1 MRTFLSFK
9 AGFAL
14 ALFATLVTAG
24 YLYANHLVFD
34 VNVIGNMQMTL
45 STQDPLVVLSG
56 DGQTLIGSGDT
67 LEFGTVEVDYWGTS
81 PVPVKRVTI
90 KNTSS
95 TPELV
100 IVTGDLTDGVLPLF
114 GFTRAGLKPAP
125 GNAFRL
131 EPAGE
136 SGDTATG
143 WIGLRFLAPPG
154 QIRPTAGGKR
164 TTIIIRASEIPV
176 PVLASKLGIL

>member
-1 MRTFLSFK
+1 MRNFLSFK

-67 LEFGTVEVDYWGTS
+67 LECGTVEVDYWGTS

-100 IVTGDLTDGVLPLF
+100 IVTGDLTDGVLSLF
-114 GFTRAGLKPAP
+114 GFTRG
-125 GNAFRL
+125 RL
-131 EPAGE
+131 EARPWKRVQVGT
-136 SGDTATG
+136 SRRVRRHGD
-143 WIGLRFLAPPG
+143 GLDWA
-154 QIRPTAGGKR
+154 
-164 TTIIIRASEIPV
+164 PV
-176 PVLASKLGIL
+176 PGSPGPDSPYRRWQAHHHNHSSQ